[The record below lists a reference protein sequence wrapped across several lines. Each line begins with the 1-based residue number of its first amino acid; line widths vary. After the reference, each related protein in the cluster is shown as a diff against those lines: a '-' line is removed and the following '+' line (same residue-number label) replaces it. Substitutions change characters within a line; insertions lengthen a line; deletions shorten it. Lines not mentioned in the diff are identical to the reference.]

1 MFDHIISVIIYILH
15 THWLSQY
22 VCVCMHMCVRFQY
35 CLHALYICYGR
46 VHCCIVQFPCVKGM
60 HQYNYSLAVYEHV
73 ESGPRINYGAEVNF
87 ICNVNR
93 IKCNE
98 SGKPV

>member
-1 MFDHIISVIIYILH
+1 M
-15 THWLSQY
+15 
-22 VCVCMHMCVRFQY
+22 
-35 CLHALYICYGR
+35 
-46 VHCCIVQFPCVKGM
+46 QFPCVKGK